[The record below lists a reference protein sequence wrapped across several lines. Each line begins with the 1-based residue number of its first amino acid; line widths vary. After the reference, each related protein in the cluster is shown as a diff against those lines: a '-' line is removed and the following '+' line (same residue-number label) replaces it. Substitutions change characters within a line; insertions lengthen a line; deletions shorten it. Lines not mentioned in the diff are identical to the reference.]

1 VETPARW
8 LNQETKQKL
17 FFFFSKRGAQCHF
30 KGGGAIQTLFSA
42 GLRAVQ
48 QINKN

>member
-1 VETPARW
+1 MAEPR
-8 LNQETKQKL
+8 NKTKT
-17 FFFFSKRGAQCHF
+17 FFFSKRGAQCHF